1 MIKGIIGGVIGG
13 AIGAAIW
20 AAIAYFAH
28 VQVGLVAIGVGALV
42 GGGTF
47 MFAGD
52 QVSPLTGVAAAIIA
66 LASIAGGKFMAV
78 HAYMANIKGSVH
90 KAIVVD
96 EEIAILHIA
105 RQVAEETEQSGKK
118 VVWPTEAKNDEAT
131 EESEFPK
138 EIWTDAKT
146 RWTAMSPTQQDG
158 YKRDLEANLK
168 SEMDGVVAGVE
179 SEVFAKSFSFF
190 DILWG
195 FLAIG
200 AAYKL
205 GSGEA
210 EG

>member
-28 VQVGLVAIGVGALV
+28 VQIGLVAIGVGALV

-52 QVSPLTGVAAAIIA
+52 QASPLTGVAAAIIA
-66 LASIAGGKFMAV
+66 LASIAGGKFMTV
-78 HAYMANIKGSVH
+78 HAYFANIKGTVH
-90 KAIVVD
+90 KAIIVD
-96 EEIAILHIA
+96 DEVAVLHIA
-105 RQVAEETEQSGKK
+105 RQVAQEWEQSGKK
-118 VVWPTEAKNDEAT
+118 IAWPTDVKDDKAT
-131 EESEFPK
+131 EESEFPT
-138 EIWTDAKT
+138 EVWSDAKV
-146 RWTAMSPTQQDG
+146 RWSAMSQTQQDG

-168 SEMDGVVAGVE
+168 GEVDGVVAGIE
-179 SEVFAKSFSFF
+179 SDVFAKSFSFF